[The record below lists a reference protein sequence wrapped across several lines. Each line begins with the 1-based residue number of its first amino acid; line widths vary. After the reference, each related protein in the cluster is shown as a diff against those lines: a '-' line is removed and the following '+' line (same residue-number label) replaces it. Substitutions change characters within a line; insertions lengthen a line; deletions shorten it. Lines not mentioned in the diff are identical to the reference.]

1 MKSREKK
8 AKIKQTIDQK
18 KIEQKE
24 NQMQLVK
31 AKQELVKK
39 EYQDNLKENMEQ
51 RLFDLIHKL
60 KHVDTGKSLS
70 TMQLKSMLTQKNIMG
85 VSPKYNATELAM
97 VFDYYKQFIEKIN
110 ETQTFLPTKK
120 NFCSFIGISSATY
133 DNYKTSEDSEK
144 REIVQMID
152 DYITDLQLT
161 ASQNGEVKEITTIFR
176 TKAEHGMVEASAPVV
191 IQHKSEVNLDKIKAQ
206 ISAVNQGRSVDDAIE
221 LKMNEDGSY
230 GG

>member
-1 MKSREKK
+1 
-8 AKIKQTIDQK
+8 
-18 KIEQKE
+18 
-24 NQMQLVK
+24 MQLAK
-31 AKQELVKK
+31 AKQELVMK
-39 EYQDNLKENMEQ
+39 EYQDNLKDNMEQ

-60 KHVDTGKSLS
+60 KHVDKSLS
-70 TMQLKSMLTQKNIMG
+70 TMQLKSMLTQKNTIG
-85 VSPKYNATELAM
+85 ISPKYNATELAM

-110 ETQTFLPTKK
+110 EIQTFLPTKK

-133 DNYKTSEDSEK
+133 DNYKQSDDAEK
-144 REIVQMID
+144 REVVQMID

-191 IQHKSEVNLDKIKAQ
+191 IQHKSEVNFDKIQAQ
-206 ISAVNQGRSVDDAIE
+206 IDAVNRGRSIDDAIE
-221 LKMNEDGSY
+221 LKMNKDGIY

>member
-1 MKSREKK
+1 MKNRDRST
-8 AKIKQTIDQK
+8 KIKQTIDQK
-18 KIEQKE
+18 KIEAKE
-24 NQMQLVK
+24 SQMQLVK
-31 AKQELVKK
+31 VKQELVKK
-39 EYQDNLKENMEQ
+39 EYQDNLKDNMEQ

-60 KHVDTGKSLS
+60 KHVDRSLS
-70 TMQLKSMLTQKNIMG
+70 TMQLKSMLTQKNTIG
-85 VSPKYNATELAM
+85 ISPKYNATELAM

-110 ETQTFLPTKK
+110 EVQTFLPTKK

-133 DNYKTSEDSEK
+133 DNYKQSDDAEK
-144 REIVQMID
+144 REVVQMID

-191 IQHKSEVNLDKIKAQ
+191 IQHKSEVNFDKIQAQ
-206 ISAVNQGRSVDDAIE
+206 IDAVNRGRSIDDAIE
-221 LKMNEDGSY
+221 LKMNKDGIY

>member
-1 MKSREKK
+1 MKNRDKST
-8 AKIKQTIDQK
+8 KIKQTIDQK
-18 KIEQKE
+18 KMEAKE
-24 NQMQLVK
+24 NQMQLAK
-31 AKQELVKK
+31 AKQELVMK
-39 EYQDNLKENMEQ
+39 EYQDNLKDNMEQ

-60 KHVDTGKSLS
+60 KHVDKSLS
-70 TMQLKSMLTQKNIMG
+70 IMQLKSMLTQKNTIG
-85 VSPKYNATELAM
+85 ISPKYNATELAM

-110 ETQTFLPTKK
+110 EIQTFLPTKK

-133 DNYKTSEDSEK
+133 DNYKQSDDAEK
-144 REIVQMID
+144 REVVQMID

-191 IQHKSEVNLDKIKAQ
+191 IQHKSEVNFDKIQAQ
-206 ISAVNQGRSVDDAIE
+206 IDAVNRGRSIDDAIE
-221 LKMNEDGSY
+221 LKMNKDGIY

>member
-1 MKSREKK
+1 MKNRDKST
-8 AKIKQTIDQK
+8 KIKQTIDQK
-18 KIEQKE
+18 KMEAKE
-24 NQMQLVK
+24 SQMQLAK
-31 AKQELVKK
+31 AKQELVMK
-39 EYQDNLKENMEQ
+39 EYQDNLKDNMEQ

-60 KHVDTGKSLS
+60 KHVDKSLS
-70 TMQLKSMLTQKNIMG
+70 TMQLKSMLTQKNTIG
-85 VSPKYNATELAM
+85 ISPKYNATELAM

-110 ETQTFLPTKK
+110 EIQTFLPTKK

-133 DNYKTSEDSEK
+133 DNYKQSDDAEK
-144 REIVQMID
+144 REVVQMID

-191 IQHKSEVNLDKIKAQ
+191 IQHKSEVNFDKIQAQ
-206 ISAVNQGRSVDDAIE
+206 IDAVNRGRSIDDAIE
-221 LKMNEDGSY
+221 LKMNKDGIY